1 MINLDMAELRPKLDL
16 EGKYVDFNLLRNT
29 IYVFDIARRLD
40 IKLSEPD
47 IKGECRGVCAK
58 CGKERSFCLNIDT
71 NRFNCFAK
79 GCNLKGGGVIDFFSK
94 LYGITAKEASHLLAY
109 VFSIEPYTD
118 RQEVNPNPKNQ
129 KTGRP
134 VEQRNTD
141 NSINENNREVVSR
154 AEFDELTKKVERL
167 TDILKAL
174 APVCFLDE
182 INGSKAAEALDKVKR
197 LNKSDVT

>member
-1 MINLDMAELRPKLDL
+1 MINLDVAELRPNLDL
-16 EGKYVDFNLLRNT
+16 EGKYVDFNLLRTT
-29 IYVFDIARRLD
+29 ISVAQLVMHLD
-40 IKLSEPD
+40 IYLSEPNKD
-47 IKGECRGVCAK
+47 GECRGFCAK
-58 CGKERSFCLNIDT
+58 CGKERSFSLNVTT
-71 NRFNCFAK
+71 NRFNCFSK
-79 GCNLKGGGVIDFFSK
+79 GCALKGGGVIDFFGK
-94 LYGITAKEASHLLAY
+94 LYGVSAKEAAHLLAY

-134 VEQRNTD
+134 VDQRNTD